1 VRYGKASKGQG
12 AVTGGAAS
20 GTSGGKAVTNGWR
33 IEWAPVAFIAA
44 VGVVVAVI
52 NATSAIMEGQTGGPS
67 IDSRAAWLYEVSS
80 VVMVVLLSP
89 AIGWMVW
96 RVPPPTE
103 PSTPAWLGMAGVHF
117 AAACAFSVLHI
128 AGMVALRKLGYA
140 SAGSTYVFAYNGDLV
155 VPFIYEWRKD
165 LLTYASNALC
175 FWAWSFWQAQRAA
188 QALVAEPASPV
199 ADQRIEVRDGARV
212 SLIDP
217 AAIGWVEAAGN
228 YVEIHARDA
237 THLVRGTLSGFEERL
252 AEHGFVRIHRSR
264 LINKARVSG
273 FRPTP
278 SGDLEITLDDGRI
291 VGGSR
296 RFRSLLEG

>member
-1 VRYGKASKGQG
+1 M
-12 AVTGGAAS
+12 
-20 GTSGGKAVTNGWR
+20 TSGWR
-33 IEWAPVAFIAA
+33 IEWTPVAFIAA

-52 NATSAIMEGQTGGPS
+52 NATSAIMEGQTGGPP
-67 IDSRAAWLYEVSS
+67 IDPRAAWLYEVSS
-80 VVMVVLLSP
+80 VFMVVALSP

-96 RVPPPTE
+96 RVPPPIE
-103 PSTPAWLGMAGVHF
+103 PSGRLWARMAGLHLG
-117 AAACAFSVLHI
+117 AACVFSVLHI

-140 SAGSTYVFAYNGDLV
+140 SAGSTYLFAYNGDLV
-155 VPFIYEWRKD
+155 LPFIYEWRKD

-175 FWAWSFWQAQRAA
+175 FWAWGFWQAQKAA
-188 QALVAEPASPV
+188 QALVAEPAAPV
-199 ADQRIEVRDGARV
+199 ADQRIEVRDGSRV

-228 YVEIHARDA
+228 YVEIHTREA
-237 THLVRGTLSGFEERL
+237 THLIRGTLAGFEERL

-264 LINKARVSG
+264 LLNKARISG

-278 SGDLEITLDDGRI
+278 SGDLEITLDDGRV